1 MPPLEA
7 HDRATSKTAH
17 DRAAS
22 KTARLEARIT
32 PDQKALFE
40 RAAALSGRTLSE
52 FVVNS
57 AQETAARMV
66 REQEVMTLG
75 GRDRKAFVA
84 ALLKPSTPGAGFAG
98 RHAVTTRRRASER
111 WHPGLA
117 TVQYRAARQ
126 AS

>member
-7 HDRATSKTAH
+7 HDTSA
-17 DRAAS
+17 RAAS

-52 FVVNS
+52 FVINS
-57 AQETAARMV
+57 AQEIATRMV

-84 ALLKPSTPGAGFAG
+84 ALLKPSTPG
-98 RHAVTTRRRASER
+98 RRLRK
-111 WHPGLA
+111 
-117 TVQYRAARQ
+117 AARRHTKVTGQ
-126 AS
+126 

>member
-1 MPPLEA
+1 MPSFDAQDAP
-7 HDRATSKTAH
+7 

-32 PDQKALFE
+32 PDQKALLE

-52 FVVNS
+52 FVISS

-66 REQEVMTLG
+66 REQEVMTLR

-84 ALLKPSTPGAGFAG
+84 ALLKPSAPGN
-98 RHAVTTRRRASER
+98 RLR
-111 WHPGLA
+111 
-117 TVQYRAARQ
+117 RAARRYTRATGQ
-126 AS
+126 